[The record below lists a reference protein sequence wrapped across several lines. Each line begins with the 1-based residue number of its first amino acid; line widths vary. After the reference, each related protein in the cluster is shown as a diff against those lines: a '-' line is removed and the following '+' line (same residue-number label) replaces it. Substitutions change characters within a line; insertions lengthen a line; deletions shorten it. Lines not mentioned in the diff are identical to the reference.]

1 MKSVTYPIRMKT
13 SGFIALATMLFNIG
27 TSQAQWSQL
36 SGLYGEPVYNVV
48 ATSNKMF
55 AMTSAGVSSSP
66 IATPSW
72 SIVPPL
78 YLTNVIENL
87 SSSGDSVVAFAT
99 PDSYFST
106 NNGAT
111 WSTVPNGP
119 AGVFAGNMVVGAGK
133 LFATTFGDYLYSS
146 VNGGGSWNQITA
158 GLTTANINSISIF
171 GFKIL
176 LGTDDG
182 VFIST
187 NGGGSFSPAGL
198 QNEFINVVY
207 ISGNYLFAY
216 GPGGLKQS
224 TNSGTS
230 WIPFDPAIPYSDVTE
245 FLVSGNK
252 VFATTSGILMSS
264 NVNAPTWSQTA
275 FNTPID
281 FNYSI
286 CKSGTEIIVGSNRGV
301 FGSTDNGLTWNAKT
315 NGLQVQNVNGITTS
329 GTDTVFAGASIYG
342 VSKFSNGN
350 WNYSGLA
357 QLNSN
362 HMKSRG
368 NEVYSASDFGIHK
381 TTDGGNT
388 WQFINNVGPSPVTGF
403 CQRVEVKD
411 TLVLGAC
418 LQSGVLRSGDNGAS
432 WSFSN
437 NGMPT
442 AQVSCVTVSGSN
454 IVAGTFNEGLYTS
467 TDGGFN
473 WTQTG
478 APSYLVN
485 DVTSIGNRVFAATS
499 FGNFL
504 SNDNGNSWS
513 NTTLDYY
520 EDLFASNGLVFA
532 SGPGYVHISRDSG
545 LTFPEVVIAPIGT
558 TISSVTASND
568 FLYVGTV
575 NDGVWKRS
583 ISEILDVED
592 AGMSRPFALL
602 LPNVFTEQATLVI
615 DDRLLGANTE
625 LFITDTQGKT
635 IRKSIISSTS
645 TVVSSEGL
653 TPATYLYAIIKSGKT
668 LHSGKFVISGRK

>member
-1 MKSVTYPIRMKT
+1 MKSIFTLRPIKAAQV
-13 SGFIALATMLFNIG
+13 IALTSILFHFNP
-27 TSQAQWSQL
+27 SQAQWSQL
-36 SGLYGEPVYNVV
+36 SGLFGEPVYNVA
-48 ATSNKMF
+48 ATNSKMF

-66 IATPSW
+66 IATPNW

-78 YLTNVIENL
+78 YLTNVVENL
-87 SSSGDSVVAFAT
+87 SASGDSIVAYAT

-106 NNGAT
+106 NNGTT

-119 AGVFAGNMVVGAGK
+119 AGVFSGNMVAGAGK
-133 LFATTFGDYLYSS
+133 LFVTTFGDYLYYS
-146 VNGGGSWNQITA
+146 VNGGGAWNQITT
-158 GLTTANINSISIF
+158 GLTSPNINSISID

-187 NGGGSFSPAGL
+187 NGGGSFSSAGL
-198 QNEFINVVY
+198 QNEFINVVH

-216 GPGGLKQS
+216 GPSGLKQS
-224 TNSGTS
+224 TNSVSS

-264 NVNAPTWSQTA
+264 NVNAATWSQTV

-286 CKSGTEIIVGSNRGV
+286 CKSGSEILVGSNRGV
-301 FGSTDNGLTWNAKT
+301 FGSTDNGVTWSAKT
-315 NGLQVQNVNGITTS
+315 NGLQVQNVNGIATT

-350 WNYSGLA
+350 WIYSGLA

-362 HMKSRG
+362 HLKSRG

-381 TTDGGNT
+381 TVDGGNT
-388 WQFINNVGPSPVTGF
+388 WQFINNVGPNPVTGF

-418 LQSGVLRSGDNGAS
+418 LQSGVLRSGNSGS
-432 WSFSN
+432 TWSFSN
-437 NGMPT
+437 NGMPS
-442 AQVSCVTVSGSN
+442 AQVSCVTVSGAN
-454 IVAGTFNEGLYTS
+454 IVVGTYNEGLYTS
-467 TDGGFN
+467 TDAGFN

-478 APSYLVN
+478 APSYLIN
-485 DVTSIGNRVFAATS
+485 DVASIDNKVVAVTSL
-499 FGNFL
+499 GNFL
-504 SNDNGNSWS
+504 SNDNGATWS
-513 NTTLDYY
+513 NTTFDYY
-520 EDLFASNGLVFA
+520 EDLFAANGLVFA
-532 SGPGYVHISRDSG
+532 SGPGYVHVSRDSG
-545 LTFPEVVIAPIGT
+545 LTFPEIVVAPTGT
-558 TISSVTASND
+558 TISSVTASDD

-592 AGMSRPFALL
+592 MGMTRPFALL

-615 DDRLLGANTE
+615 DDRMMGTNTE
-625 LFITDTQGKT
+625 LIITDMQGKT
-635 IRKSIISSTS
+635 VRKSKIHTTTTI
-645 TVVSSEGL
+645 VPADEL
-653 TPATYLYAIIKSGKT
+653 APATYLYSVVKSGKA
-668 LHSGKFVISGRK
+668 LHSGRFVIAGRK

>member
-1 MKSVTYPIRMKT
+1 KSIFSLKAMKAASIL
-13 SGFIALATMLFNIG
+13 ALAAILSNTN
-27 TSQAQWSQL
+27 TTQAQWSQL
-36 SGLYGEPVYNVV
+36 SGLYGEAVYNVV
-48 ATSNKMF
+48 ASSNKMF

-66 IATPSW
+66 IASPSW
-72 SIVPPL
+72 TIVPPL

-87 SSSGDSVVAFAT
+87 SASGDSIVAYAT

-106 NNGAT
+106 NNGTT

-119 AGVFAGNMVVGAGK
+119 AGVFAGNMVAGASK
-133 LFATTFGDYLYSS
+133 LFVTTFGDYLYYS
-146 VNGGGSWNQITA
+146 VNGGGAWNQITT
-158 GLTTANINSISIF
+158 GLTTPNINSISID
-171 GFKIL
+171 GSKIL

-187 NGGGSFSPAGL
+187 NGGGSFSSAGL

-207 ISGNYLFAY
+207 ISGSYLFAY
-216 GPGGLKQS
+216 GPSGLKQS

-264 NVNAPTWSQTA
+264 NVNAPTWSQIS

-286 CKSGTEIIVGSNRGV
+286 CKSGSEILVGSNRGV
-301 FGSTDNGLTWNAKT
+301 FGSTDNGVTWNAKT
-315 NGLQVQNVNGITTS
+315 NGLQVQNVNGITTT
-329 GTDTVFAGASIYG
+329 GTDTIFAGASIYG

-368 NEVYSASDFGIHK
+368 NEVYSACDFGIQR
-381 TTDGGNT
+381 TVDGGNT
-388 WQFINNVGPSPVTGF
+388 WQFINNVGPNPVTGF

-418 LQSGVLRSGDNGAS
+418 LQSGLLRSGDNGAT
-432 WSFSN
+432 WSFTN

-454 IVAGTFNEGLYTS
+454 IVVGTFNEGLYTS
-467 TDGGFN
+467 TDAGFN

-478 APSYLVN
+478 APFYLVN
-485 DVTSIGNRVFAATS
+485 DVASIGNKVFAVTS
-499 FGNFL
+499 IGNFL

-513 NTTLDYY
+513 STTLDYY
-520 EDLFASNGLVFA
+520 EDLFASNGLMFA
-532 SGPGYVHISRDSG
+532 SGPGYVHVSRDSG
-545 LTFPEVVIAPIGT
+545 LTFPEIVIAPIGT
-558 TISSVTASND
+558 NISSVTASND
-568 FLYVGTV
+568 FLYIGTV

-583 ISEILDVED
+583 ISEILDVEE
-592 AGMSRPFALL
+592 AGMTRPFALI
-602 LPNVFTEQATLVI
+602 LPNIFTEQATLII
-615 DDRLLGANTE
+615 DDRMLGSNTE
-625 LFITDTQGKT
+625 LIITDIQGKT
-635 IRKSIISSTS
+635 IRKSKLNATS
-645 TVVSSEGL
+645 TIVPADEL
-653 TPATYLYAIIKSGKT
+653 APATYLYSVVKSGNT

>member
-1 MKSVTYPIRMKT
+1 MKSIFSLKAMKAA
-13 SGFIALATMLFNIG
+13 SILALAAILSNTN
-27 TSQAQWSQL
+27 TTQAQWSQL
-36 SGLYGEPVYNVV
+36 SGLYGEPVYNIV
-48 ATSNKMF
+48 ASSNKMF

-66 IATPSW
+66 IASPSW
-72 SIVPPL
+72 TIVPPL

-87 SSSGDSVVAFAT
+87 SASGDSIVAYAT

-106 NNGAT
+106 NNGTT

-119 AGVFAGNMVVGAGK
+119 AGVFAGNMVAGASK
-133 LFATTFGDYLYSS
+133 LFVTTFGDYLYYS
-146 VNGGGSWNQITA
+146 VNGGGAWNQITT
-158 GLTTANINSISIF
+158 GLTTPNINSISID
-171 GFKIL
+171 GSKIL

-187 NGGGSFSPAGL
+187 NGGGSFSSAGL

-207 ISGNYLFAY
+207 ISGSYLFAY

-264 NVNAPTWSQTA
+264 NVNAPTWSQIS

-286 CKSGTEIIVGSNRGV
+286 CKSGSEILVGSNRGV
-301 FGSTDNGLTWNAKT
+301 FGSTDNGVTWNAKT
-315 NGLQVQNVNGITTS
+315 NGLQVQNVNGITTT
-329 GTDTVFAGASIYG
+329 GTDTIFAGASIYG

-368 NEVYSASDFGIHK
+368 NEVYSACDFGIQR
-381 TTDGGNT
+381 TVDGGNT
-388 WQFINNVGPSPVTGF
+388 WQFINNVGPNPVTGF
-403 CQRVEVKD
+403 CQRIEVKD

-418 LQSGVLRSGDNGAS
+418 LQSGLLRSGDNGAT
-432 WSFSN
+432 WSFTN

-454 IVAGTFNEGLYTS
+454 IVVGTFNEGLYTS
-467 TDGGFN
+467 TDAGFN

-478 APSYLVN
+478 APFYLVN
-485 DVTSIGNRVFAATS
+485 DVASIGNKVFAVTS
-499 FGNFL
+499 IGNFL

-513 NTTLDYY
+513 STTLDYY
-520 EDLFASNGLVFA
+520 EDLFASNGLMFA
-532 SGPGYVHISRDSG
+532 SGPGYVHVSRDSG
-545 LTFPEVVIAPIGT
+545 LTFPEIVIAPIGT
-558 TISSVTASND
+558 NISSVTASND
-568 FLYVGTV
+568 FLYIGTV

-583 ISEILDVED
+583 ISEILDVEE
-592 AGMSRPFALL
+592 AGMNRPFAMM
-602 LPNVFTEQATLVI
+602 LPNIFTEQATLII
-615 DDRLLGANTE
+615 DDRMLGSNTE
-625 LFITDTQGKT
+625 LIITDIQGKT
-635 IRKSIISSTS
+635 IRKSKLNATS
-645 TVVSSEGL
+645 TIVPADEL
-653 TPATYLYAIIKSGKT
+653 APATYLYSVVKSGNT